1 MSSINR
7 ILLSGCLEKRKEKK
21 TQKSTKYPIWRPFF
35 LDAKVKFMQILECL
49 FLGIK
54 TM

>member
-7 ILLSGCLEKRKEKK
+7 ILLSGCLEKQKGKK
-21 TQKSTKYPIWRPFF
+21 SQKSRKYPIWGPFC